1 MNKSFAD
8 FFVFP
13 RLSRHEAETGHR
25 VTKAERFA
33 RAKSAYLIPSLPR
46 HSCRPRGHRVRLCP
60 VAWVTKTCLTDLLTA
75 RTISMKV
82 TPLLLV
88 YAVLL
93 AVISPSQAVASDKSI
108 GLNTT
113 ELRSALMGKTKS
125 EVKAF
130 FGRNPDEARGTS
142 LWGYNVS
149 AMDPDSEKLNVAC
162 VVSFQEDNVYTV
174 QFR

>member
-1 MNKSFAD
+1 
-8 FFVFP
+8 
-13 RLSRHEAETGHR
+13 
-25 VTKAERFA
+25 
-33 RAKSAYLIPSLPR
+33 
-46 HSCRPRGHRVRLCP
+46 
-60 VAWVTKTCLTDLLTA
+60 
-75 RTISMKV
+75 MKV

-125 EVKAF
+125 EVKEF